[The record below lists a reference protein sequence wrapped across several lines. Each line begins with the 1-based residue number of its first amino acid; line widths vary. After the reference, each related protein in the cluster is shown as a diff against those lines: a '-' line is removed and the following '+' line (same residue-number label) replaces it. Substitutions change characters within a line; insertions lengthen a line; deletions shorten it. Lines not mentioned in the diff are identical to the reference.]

1 MSMDALKAIVIFP
14 MKVVSKYF
22 PYIYTVYTNF
32 HTHHYLHKLHYNK
45 K

>member
-1 MSMDALKAIVIFP
+1 MLTDVLRAIVIFP
-14 MKVVSKYF
+14 MKVVSKHF
-22 PYIYTVYTNF
+22 PYIYTIYTNF